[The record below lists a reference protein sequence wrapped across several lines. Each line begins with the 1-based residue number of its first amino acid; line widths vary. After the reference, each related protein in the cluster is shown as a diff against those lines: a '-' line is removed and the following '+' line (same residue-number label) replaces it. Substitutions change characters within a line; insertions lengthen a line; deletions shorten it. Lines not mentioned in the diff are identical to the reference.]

1 MFLFVS
7 FLVEKL
13 KNLLEKKVL
22 ATEDICWFR
31 SRLLMLSKVN
41 PPYLIGQPV
50 CHGLHETVRENLIL
64 KGYQT
69 FRKEFVLPLCLTARN
84 CNRINICGYDKKVS
98 YLIKSKRQ
106 NSSNIKGAYPKT
118 A

>member
-1 MFLFVS
+1 MNSRVGRVNRAYSSSTAQINVSVFFVFS
-7 FLVEKL
+7 RKVKK

-41 PPYLIGQPV
+41 LPYLIGQLA
-50 CHGLHETVRENLIL
+50 CHGLHETVRDNLIL

-69 FRKEFVLPLCLTARN
+69 FRKEFVWRCGLYVYN
-84 CNRINICGYDKKVS
+84 C
-98 YLIKSKRQ
+98 
-106 NSSNIKGAYPKT
+106 A
-118 A
+118 

>member
-1 MFLFVS
+1 MNSRVGRVNRAYSSSTAQINVSVFFVFS
-7 FLVEKL
+7 RKVK
-13 KNLLEKKVL
+13 KTLLEKKVL

-41 PPYLIGQPV
+41 LPYLIGQLV

-69 FRKEFVLPLCLTARN
+69 FRKEFVWRCGLYLYN
-84 CNRINICGYDKKVS
+84 C
-98 YLIKSKRQ
+98 
-106 NSSNIKGAYPKT
+106 A
-118 A
+118 